1 MGVGRGGVH
10 GGVSTRG
17 RRFGRTMCSVVI
29 RIRRYIRKS
38 CMWTGSRVS

>member
-29 RIRRYIRKS
+29 CIHIRIRSACI
-38 CMWTGSRVS
+38 WTSSRVR